1 MNTNCWFKLVK
12 IDNDTYAIKED
23 SHSEETNSYLLLD
36 ETKALLIDTGMGVEN
51 IFDVI
56 KDKIKGKKLIVAI
69 THAHWDHIGSNE
81 DFDFIMIHEAEAS
94 WLNNFPISLTQVK
107 EELLKTNLPFP
118 KDFNIENYKLPKK
131 EATIDLKGEEIINLG
146 NRKLKVIHT
155 PGHSPGHLVF
165 YEESRKYLFSGD
177 LIYKGELDSYY
188 DSTEPLLYRESINK
202 LLPLDIKY
210 IFGGHHDLFL
220 SKDLLINIS
229 KAFNYLYENKLLYHH
244 GKVYYFKNFSIR
256 L

>member
-1 MNTNCWFKLVK
+1 MNTNCWFKLIK

-36 ETKALLIDTGMGVEN
+36 KTKALLIDTGMGVEN

-94 WLNNFPISLTQVK
+94 RLNNFPISLTQVK

-146 NRKLKVIHT
+146 N
-155 PGHSPGHLVF
+155 
-165 YEESRKYLFSGD
+165 
-177 LIYKGELDSYY
+177 
-188 DSTEPLLYRESINK
+188 
-202 LLPLDIKY
+202 LDIKNDVF
-210 IFGGHHDLFL
+210 FGCTSIL
-220 SKDLLINIS
+220 
-229 KAFNYLYENKLLYHH
+229 NK
-244 GKVYYFKNFSIR
+244 
-256 L
+256 

>member
-1 MNTNCWFKLVK
+1 MNTNCWFKLIK

-94 WLNNFPISLTQVK
+94 WLNNFPISLTQV
-107 EELLKTNLPFP
+107 
-118 KDFNIENYKLPKK
+118 
-131 EATIDLKGEEIINLG
+131 
-146 NRKLKVIHT
+146 
-155 PGHSPGHLVF
+155 
-165 YEESRKYLFSGD
+165 
-177 LIYKGELDSYY
+177 
-188 DSTEPLLYRESINK
+188 
-202 LLPLDIKY
+202 
-210 IFGGHHDLFL
+210 
-220 SKDLLINIS
+220 
-229 KAFNYLYENKLLYHH
+229 
-244 GKVYYFKNFSIR
+244 
-256 L
+256 